1 MEKYLSYIKVK
12 VWFFFQIFEN
22 YNLKNGNTAKYCL
35 LISCVH
41 TCNFTVL
48 LSLQISQN
56 LVRNLPLADV
66 PNHTCVVCVWI
77 YFQSEQLLQSLSARK
92 SASQKQ
98 SKSHFCKISHLL
110 AASHTLLLL
119 ALWQHHTTQL
129 GCQFACGLSRT
140 LAQDEFR
147 IFGDQLQGSF
157 IKVRTPGFG
166 MIRIKSCF
174 FFISV

>member
-1 MEKYLSYIKVK
+1 MATLPNIVCSFLARKL
-12 VWFFFQIFEN
+12 
-22 YNLKNGNTAKYCL
+22 
-35 LISCVH
+35 H

-66 PNHTCVVCVWI
+66 PNHTCVICVWI

-110 AASHTLLLL
+110 TASHTLLLL

-147 IFGDQLQGSF
+147 IFGDQLLGSL
-157 IKVRTPGFG
+157 IKVRTLELAWLGLKLVF
-166 MIRIKSCF
+166 K
-174 FFISV
+174 ISV